1 MLQQWKQET
10 NWSLHDPILLTDKGC
25 NFSSKMSNDLSESL
39 RRWKTSVNTLN
50 SRISSGWRNKQ
61 APTCS
66 WYGNKWL
73 TWHWK
78 DSTGE
83 ANKWGFHATKYLH
96 IKKKGHLH
104 VDGLLHCWGK
114 GFYQWIEFRVP
125 HHLMVF
131 LRFGWLTVLS
141 SIKIVEQELYFRDS
155 RPGETFRQRNHT
167 KVRLQDDCS
176 ALKTLPEL
184 AEQRFKAIRL
194 HLK

>member
-10 NWSLHDPILLTDKGC
+10 HWSLHDPILLTDKGC

-83 ANKWGFHATKYLH
+83 ANKWWFHATESLH
-96 IKKKGHLH
+96 IKRVSLNTEKLYKNRSSPCGWIITLLRRRFLSMNW
-104 VDGLLHCWGK
+104 VQSSSPFDGVFEVWLAD
-114 GFYQWIEFRVP
+114 RVVVYKDCGAGA
-125 HHLMVF
+125 VF
-131 LRFGWLTVLS
+131 AWQQTRWDLQTVKS
-141 SIKIVEQELYFRDS
+141 Y
-155 RPGETFRQRNHT
+155 
-167 KVRLQDDCS
+167 
-176 ALKTLPEL
+176 
-184 AEQRFKAIRL
+184 
-194 HLK
+194 

>member
-1 MLQQWKQET
+1 MWSTAGDIPSGLEHVHIYNYFAITFMLQQWKQET
-10 NWSLHDPILLTDKGC
+10 HWSLHGPILLTDKGC

-83 ANKWGFHATKYLH
+83 ANKWWFHATESLH
-96 IKKKGHLH
+96 IK
-104 VDGLLHCWGK
+104 
-114 GFYQWIEFRVP
+114 RVS
-125 HHLMVF
+125 LNTEISMWMDYYTAEAKVF
-131 LRFGWLTVLS
+131 INELS
-141 SIKIVEQELYFRDS
+141 SEFLTIWWCFWGLAGW
-155 RPGETFRQRNHT
+155 PCC
-167 KVRLQDDCS
+167 RL
-176 ALKTLPEL
+176 
-184 AEQRFKAIRL
+184 
-194 HLK
+194 